1 MAFVSKKI
9 AAKEICCYFC
19 TIKHMIMLGID
30 SKREIITGEF
40 AIKIW
45 SEVLAIWRKEKVA
58 EIEEATPKY
67 EVEWV

>member
-1 MAFVSKKI
+1 
-9 AAKEICCYFC
+9 
-19 TIKHMIMLGID
+19 MIMLGID

-40 AIKIW
+40 ARKIW

-58 EIEEATPKY
+58 ETEEATPKY